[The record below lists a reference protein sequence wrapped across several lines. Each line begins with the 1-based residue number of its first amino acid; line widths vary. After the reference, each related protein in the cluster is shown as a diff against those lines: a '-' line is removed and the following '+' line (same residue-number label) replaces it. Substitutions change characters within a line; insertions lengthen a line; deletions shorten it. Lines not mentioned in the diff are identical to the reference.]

1 MSASESNKS
10 FTERGIPTHQQLVV
24 PVLKAMHVLGGSA
37 RTNEITEQVLELVPG
52 SEDLQQITYPTRPNL
67 SVLIDRIGGLVLRLN

>member
-1 MSASESNKS
+1 MSASEANKS

-37 RTNEITEQVLELVPG
+37 RANEITEHVLELVPG